1 MRCLTIASVGTYRWL
16 CCVQSGIGDAAAAVG
31 NSADAV
37 WKLFLISVLRVSMPV
52 LMRLLSFCF
61 WIFAVSA
68 SAALGVAATTE
79 NTDSVNYA
87 EVRKRVTRS
96 FPEKANE
103 IADVIAVL
111 QEISRST
118 VDLSKQ
124 ISAHCS

>member
-1 MRCLTIASVGTYRWL
+1 MLCLTIARLGMYHSFRFLHG
-16 CCVQSGIGDAAAAVG
+16 GNGDTAAVSNAEG
-31 NSADAV
+31 TV
-37 WKLFLISVLRVSMPV
+37 WKLFLISFLRVLMPV
-52 LMRLLSFCF
+52 FMRFLAFCF
-61 WIFAVSA
+61 WIFAVST
-68 SAALGVAATTE
+68 SDALGVAATTE